1 MIVMDNKASLRQVV
15 REMLV
20 LEIFGRKKNPEKEK
34 AMNWARDQV
43 AAFGLQNN
51 DQYDPKTVMS
61 FAKKLIDSTMSKF
74 GVVCKKQLS
83 QDEVEDFVMDRMS
96 KAGMLH

>member
-1 MIVMDNKASLRQVV
+1 MDSKTPLKQVV

-20 LEIFGRKKNPEKEK
+20 LEIFGRKKNPEREK

-43 AAFGLQNN
+43 ASFGLQND
-51 DQYDPKTVMS
+51 DQYDPKTVMT

-83 QDEVEDFVMDRMS
+83 QDEVEDFIMDRMN
-96 KAGMLH
+96 KAGMLR